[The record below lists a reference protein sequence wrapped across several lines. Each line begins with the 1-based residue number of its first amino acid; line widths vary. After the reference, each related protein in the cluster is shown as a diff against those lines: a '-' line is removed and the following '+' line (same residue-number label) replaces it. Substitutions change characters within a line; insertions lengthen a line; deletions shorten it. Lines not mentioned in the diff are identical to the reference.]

1 MFHIPQALRTV
12 SPWLIGGTAI
22 AATLVAC
29 GGGGSSASTGTL
41 QLAMTDSP
49 GCGYDHVWVTVTKIR
64 VHKSGTATDADSGWQ
79 EVIVPSVRKIDLL
92 SLTNGALQELGSL
105 PLPAGRYE
113 QVRLVL
119 SDATLANSLV
129 LSGTNNEI
137 ELRTPSGQQSGY
149 KLQAHFDVTG
159 NQVADM
165 VLDFDACKSIVRA
178 GNSGNYNL
186 KPVVAVTKR
195 LTTQIEG
202 YVDPA
207 IAANVVVSTRDPDNQ
222 LRATV
227 PDSTTGKF
235 VIAYLPE
242 NTNYTVTV
250 SGTGRTTA
258 AVTGVPV
265 STAIGSTQ
273 LNTAASPIAPPT
285 STTAQ
290 VSGTVTDASTPPQ
303 ALVEASVNAQQTLS
317 TSQALDVAWSLVDP
331 STAGYTLTLPL
342 AAPIRASYVGN
353 GDPLSFTADS
363 ITPGMYKVYG
373 MAAGYTTQ
381 TTDPNVTLGAAGT
394 TTTTKNLVLAP

>member
-317 TSQALDVAWSLVDP
+317 TSQSLDVAWSLVDP

-353 GDPLSFTADS
+353 GGPLSFTADS

-394 TTTTKNLVLAP
+394 TTTKNLVLAP

>member
-1 MFHIPQALRTV
+1 MLDIPRPV
-12 SPWLIGGTAI
+12 RSGWPWLAAAVT
-22 AATLVAC
+22 AATVVAC
-29 GGGGSSASTGTL
+29 GGGGGSTSDNGTL
-41 QLAMTDSP
+41 KLAMTDSP
-49 GCGYDHVWVTVTKIR
+49 GCGYDHVWITVNKIR
-64 VHKSGTATDADSGWQ
+64 IHQSATANPEDGGWR
-79 EVIVPSVRKIDLL
+79 ELAITPRKIDLL
-92 SLTNGALQELGSL
+92 ALTNGALQELGSL

-113 QVRLVL
+113 QARLVL
-119 SDATLANSLV
+119 SDAPLANSLV

-137 ELRTPSGQQSGY
+137 ELRTPSAQTSGY
-149 KLQAHFDVTG
+149 KLKAHFEVTN

-178 GNSGNYNL
+178 GNFGNYNL

-195 LTTQIEG
+195 LSTQIEG

-207 IAANVVVSTRDPDNQ
+207 IASSVVVSTRDPDNQ

-242 NTNYTVTV
+242 NTNYTVTI

-273 LNTAASPIAPPT
+273 LNTAASPILPPT

-290 VSGTVTDASTPPQ
+290 ISGTVTDASTPPQ

-353 GDPLSFTADS
+353 GGPLSFTADS

-394 TTTTKNLVLAP
+394 TTTKNLVLAP

>member
-1 MFHIPQALRTV
+1 MLDIPRPV
-12 SPWLIGGTAI
+12 RSGWPWLAAAVT

-29 GGGGSSASTGTL
+29 GGGGGSTSDSGTL
-41 QLAMTDSP
+41 KLAMTDSP
-49 GCGYDHVWVTVTKIR
+49 GCGYDHVWITVNKIR
-64 VHKSGTATDADSGWQ
+64 IHQSATANPEDGGWR
-79 EVIVPSVRKIDLL
+79 ELAITPRKIDLL
-92 SLTNGALQELGSL
+92 ALTNGALQELGSL

-113 QVRLVL
+113 QARLVL
-119 SDATLANSLV
+119 SDAPLANSLV

-137 ELRTPSGQQSGY
+137 ELRTPSAQTSGY
-149 KLQAHFDVTG
+149 KLKAHFEVTN

-195 LTTQIEG
+195 LSTQIEG

-207 IAANVVVSTRDPDNQ
+207 IASSVVVSTRDPDNQ

-242 NTNYTVTV
+242 NTNYTVTI

-273 LNTAASPIAPPT
+273 LNTAASPILPPT

-290 VSGTVTDASTPPQ
+290 ISGTVTDASTPPQ
-303 ALVEASVNAQQTLS
+303 PLLEASVNAQQTLS

-342 AAPIRASYVGN
+342 AAPSGPVMWA
-353 GDPLSFTADS
+353 
-363 ITPGMYKVYG
+363 
-373 MAAGYTTQ
+373 MAV
-381 TTDPNVTLGAAGT
+381 P
-394 TTTTKNLVLAP
+394 

>member
-273 LNTAASPIAPPT
+273 LNTAASPIVPPT

-353 GDPLSFTADS
+353 GGPLSFTADS

-394 TTTTKNLVLAP
+394 TTTKNLVLAP

>member
-207 IAANVVVSTRDPDNQ
+207 IASSVVVSTRDPDNQ

-353 GDPLSFTADS
+353 GGPLSFTADS

-394 TTTTKNLVLAP
+394 TTTKNLVLAP

>member
-137 ELRTPSGQQSGY
+137 EVRTPSGQQSGY

-353 GDPLSFTADS
+353 GGPLSFTADS

-394 TTTTKNLVLAP
+394 TTTKNLVLAP

>member
-207 IAANVVVSTRDPDNQ
+207 IASGVVVSTRDPDMQ

-353 GDPLSFTADS
+353 GGPLSFTADS

-394 TTTTKNLVLAP
+394 TTTKNLVLAP

>member
-1 MFHIPQALRTV
+1 MFFVNV
-12 SPWLIGGTAI
+12 SI
-22 AATLVAC
+22 V
-29 GGGGSSASTGTL
+29 ST
-41 QLAMTDSP
+41 S
-49 GCGYDHVWVTVTKIR
+49 R
-64 VHKSGTATDADSGWQ
+64 
-79 EVIVPSVRKIDLL
+79 
-92 SLTNGALQELGSL
+92 NG
-105 PLPAGRYE
+105 P
-113 QVRLVL
+113 VL
-119 SDATLANSLV
+119 ST
-129 LSGTNNEI
+129 NEI
-137 ELRTPSGQQSGY
+137 EMRTPSAQQSGY
-149 KLQAHFDVTG
+149 KLQARFDVTG
-159 NQVADM
+159 SQLADM

-186 KPVVAVTKR
+186 KPVVAVTRR
-195 LTTQIEG
+195 LVTQIEG

-242 NTNYTVTV
+242 NTNYTVTI

-353 GDPLSFTADS
+353 GGPLSFTADS

-394 TTTTKNLVLAP
+394 TTTKNLVLAP

>member
-1 MFHIPQALRTV
+1 MAT
-12 SPWLIGGTAI
+12 
-22 AATLVAC
+22 ATLVAC
-29 GGGGSSASTGTL
+29 GGGGGNASTGTL

-49 GCGYDHVWVTVTKIR
+49 GCGYDHVYVTVNKIR
-64 VHKSGTATDADSGWQ
+64 VHQSATADDGASGWQ
-79 EVIVPSVRKIDLL
+79 EVIVPIPQKIDLL
-92 SLTNGALQELGSL
+92 SLTNGVLQELGSL
-105 PLPAGRYE
+105 PMPPGRYE

-119 SDATLANSLV
+119 SNATLANALV
-129 LSGTNNEI
+129 LSGTSNEVA
-137 ELRTPSGQQSGY
+137 LTTPSGQQSGY
-149 KLQAHFDVTG
+149 KLQAHFDVAA

-178 GNSGNYNL
+178 GNFGNYNL

-195 LTTQIEG
+195 LSTQIEG

-207 IAANVVVSTRDPDNQ
+207 IASSVVVSTRDPDNQ

-242 NTNYTVTV
+242 NTNYTVTI

-273 LNTAASPIAPPT
+273 LNTAASPILPPT

-290 VSGTVTDASTPPQ
+290 ISGTVTDASTPPQ
-303 ALVEASVNAQQTLS
+303 PLLEASVNAQQTLS

-353 GDPLSFTADS
+353 GGPLSFTADS
-363 ITPGMYKVYG
+363 ITPGAYKVYG
-373 MAAGYTTQ
+373 AADGYTAQ
-381 TTDPNVTLGAAGT
+381 TTDPNVTLGAAGS
-394 TTTTKNLVLAP
+394 TTTKNLVLAP

>member
-353 GDPLSFTADS
+353 GGPLSFTADS

-381 TTDPNVTLGAAGT
+381 TTDPNVTLGAAGS
-394 TTTTKNLVLAP
+394 TTTKNLVLAP

>member
-265 STAIGSTQ
+265 STVIGSTQ

-353 GDPLSFTADS
+353 GGPLSFTADS

-394 TTTTKNLVLAP
+394 TTTKNLVLAP

>member
-137 ELRTPSGQQSGY
+137 ELRTPSAQTSGY
-149 KLQAHFDVTG
+149 KLKAHFEVTN

-195 LTTQIEG
+195 LSTQIEG

-207 IAANVVVSTRDPDNQ
+207 IASSVVVSTRDPDNQ

-242 NTNYTVTV
+242 NTNYTVTI

-273 LNTAASPIAPPT
+273 LNTAASPILPPT

-290 VSGTVTDASTPPQ
+290 ISGTVTDASTPPQ
-303 ALVEASVNAQQTLS
+303 PLLEASVNAQQTLS

-353 GDPLSFTADS
+353 GGPLSFTADS
-363 ITPGMYKVYG
+363 ITPGAYKVYG
-373 MAAGYTTQ
+373 AADGYTAQ
-381 TTDPNVTLGAAGT
+381 TTDPNVTLGAAGS
-394 TTTTKNLVLAP
+394 TTTKNLVLAP

>member
-353 GDPLSFTADS
+353 GGPLSFTADS
-363 ITPGMYKVYG
+363 VTPGMYKVYG
-373 MAAGYTTQ
+373 MAAGYTRQ

-394 TTTTKNLVLAP
+394 TTTKNLVLAP

>member
-1 MFHIPQALRTV
+1 MFRVPHHLR
-12 SPWLIGGTAI
+12 SGWPWLIGGAVI
-22 AATLVAC
+22 AATLTAC

-49 GCGYDHVWVTVTKIR
+49 GCGYDHVYVTVTKIR
-64 VHKSGTATDADSGWQ
+64 IHRSSTATDSDSGWQ
-79 EVIVPSVRKIDLL
+79 EINVPSARKVDLL
-92 SLTNGALQELGSL
+92 ALTNGALQELGSL

-119 SDATLANSLV
+119 SDASLANSLV
-129 LSGTNNEI
+129 LSGTNTEI

-186 KPVVAVTKR
+186 KPVVAVTPR

-207 IAANVVVSTRDPDNQ
+207 IASSVVVSTRDPDKQ

-242 NTNYTVTV
+242 NTNYTVV
-250 SGTGRTTA
+250 ISGTGRTTA

-265 STAIGSTQ
+265 STAIGSTR
-273 LNTAASPIAPPT
+273 LNTSAAPIAPPT

-290 VSGTVTDASTPPQ
+290 VTGTVTDAGSPPQ
-303 ALVEASVNAQQTLS
+303 ALVDASVNAQQLLS

-331 STAGYTLTLPL
+331 VSASYTLTLPL
-342 AAPIRASYVGN
+342 ATPIRASYVGS
-353 GDPLSFTADS
+353 GGPLSFSADTVTS
-363 ITPGMYKVYG
+363 GIYKVYG
-373 MAAGYTTQ
+373 AATGYTTQ
-381 TTDPNVTLGAAGT
+381 TTDPNVTLGAAGSST
-394 TTTTKNLVLAP
+394 TQNLVLAP

>member
-178 GNSGNYNL
+178 GNSGTYNL

-250 SGTGRTTA
+250 SSTGRTTA

-353 GDPLSFTADS
+353 GGPLSFTADS

-381 TTDPNVTLGAAGT
+381 TTDPNVTLGAAGS
-394 TTTTKNLVLAP
+394 TTTKNLVLAP

>member
-1 MFHIPQALRTV
+1 
-12 SPWLIGGTAI
+12 
-22 AATLVAC
+22 
-29 GGGGSSASTGTL
+29 
-41 QLAMTDSP
+41 
-49 GCGYDHVWVTVTKIR
+49 VT
-64 VHKSGTATDADSGWQ
+64 
-79 EVIVPSVRKIDLL
+79 
-92 SLTNGALQELGSL
+92 N
-105 PLPAGRYE
+105 
-113 QVRLVL
+113 
-119 SDATLANSLV
+119 
-129 LSGTNNEI
+129 
-137 ELRTPSGQQSGY
+137 
-149 KLQAHFDVTG
+149 

-195 LTTQIEG
+195 LSTQIEG

-207 IAANVVVSTRDPDNQ
+207 IASSVVVSTRDPDNQ

-242 NTNYTVTV
+242 NTNYTVTI

-273 LNTAASPIAPPT
+273 LNTAASPILPPT

-290 VSGTVTDASTPPQ
+290 ISGTVTDASTPPQ
-303 ALVEASVNAQQTLS
+303 PLLEASVNAQQTLS

-353 GDPLSFTADS
+353 GGPLSFTADS
-363 ITPGMYKVYG
+363 ITPGAYKVYG
-373 MAAGYTTQ
+373 AADGYTAQ
-381 TTDPNVTLGAAGT
+381 TTDPNVTLGAAGS
-394 TTTTKNLVLAP
+394 TTTKNLVLAP

>member
-1 MFHIPQALRTV
+1 MFRVPHHLR
-12 SPWLIGGTAI
+12 SGWPWLIGGAVI
-22 AATLVAC
+22 AATLTAC

-49 GCGYDHVWVTVTKIR
+49 GCGYDHVYVTVTKIR
-64 VHKSGTATDADSGWQ
+64 IHRSSTATDSDSGWQ
-79 EVIVPSVRKIDLL
+79 EINVPSARKVDLL
-92 SLTNGALQELGSL
+92 ALTNGALQELGSL

-119 SDATLANSLV
+119 SDASLANSLV
-129 LSGTNNEI
+129 LSGTNTEI

-186 KPVVAVTKR
+186 KPVVAVTPR

-207 IAANVVVSTRDPDNQ
+207 IASSVVVSTRDPDKQ

-235 VIAYLPE
+235 VIAYLPD
-242 NTNYTVTV
+242 NTNYTVV
-250 SGTGRTTA
+250 ISGTGRTTA

-265 STAIGSTQ
+265 STAIGSTR
-273 LNTAASPIAPPT
+273 LNTSAAPIAPPT

-290 VSGTVTDASTPPQ
+290 VTGTVTDAGSPPQ
-303 ALVEASVNAQQTLS
+303 ALVDASVNAQQLLS

-331 STAGYTLTLPL
+331 VSASYTLTLPL
-342 AAPIRASYVGN
+342 AAPIRASYVGS
-353 GDPLSFTADS
+353 GGPLSFSADTV
-363 ITPGMYKVYG
+363 TPGIYKVYG
-373 MAAGYTTQ
+373 AATGYTTQ
-381 TTDPNVTLGAAGT
+381 TTDPNVTLGAAGSST
-394 TTTTKNLVLAP
+394 TQNLVLAP

>member
-1 MFHIPQALRTV
+1 MFRVPHHLR
-12 SPWLIGGTAI
+12 SGWPWLIGGTVI
-22 AATLVAC
+22 AATLTAC

-49 GCGYDHVWVTVTKIR
+49 GCGYDHVYVTVTKIR
-64 VHKSGTATDADSGWQ
+64 IHRSSTATDSDSGWQ
-79 EVIVPSVRKIDLL
+79 EINVPSVRKVDLL
-92 SLTNGALQELGSL
+92 ALTNGALQELGSL

-119 SDATLANSLV
+119 SDASLANSLV
-129 LSGTNNEI
+129 LSGTNTEI

-186 KPVVAVTKR
+186 KPVVAVTPR

-207 IAANVVVSTRDPDNQ
+207 IASSVVVSTRDPDKQ

-242 NTNYTVTV
+242 NTNYTVV
-250 SGTGRTTA
+250 ISGTGRTTA

-265 STAIGSTQ
+265 STAIGSTR
-273 LNTAASPIAPPT
+273 LNTSAAPIAPPT

-290 VSGTVTDASTPPQ
+290 VTGTVTDAGSPPQ
-303 ALVEASVNAQQTLS
+303 ALVDASVNAQQLLS

-331 STAGYTLTLPL
+331 VSASYTLTLPL
-342 AAPIRASYVGN
+342 AAPIRASYVGS
-353 GDPLSFTADS
+353 GGPLSFSADTV
-363 ITPGMYKVYG
+363 TPGIYKVYG
-373 MAAGYTTQ
+373 AATGYTTQ
-381 TTDPNVTLGAAGT
+381 TTDPNVTLGAAGSST
-394 TTTTKNLVLAP
+394 TQNLVLAP

>member
-353 GDPLSFTADS
+353 GGPLSFTADS

-394 TTTTKNLVLAP
+394 TTTKNLVLAP